1 MNPGVKKDKSHPVIY
16 HRLMDMLKAKAY
28 CRTYGTCTVLVRF
41 KVLQFDVVNDRIN
54 DCIKI
59 LVIIAHMSLDIY

>member
-1 MNPGVKKDKSHPVIY
+1 MNFGVKKDKPHPVIY
-16 HRLMDMLKAKAY
+16 HRLMDMLKA
-28 CRTYGTCTVLVRF
+28 TVHTVLARF
-41 KVLQFDVVNDRIN
+41 KVLQFDVMNDRIN